1 MDIKNN
7 VKRLCKLHG
16 VTQRQ
21 LAEKIGVTDNS
32 LSMTLGKN
40 NPQLST
46 LSNIADA
53 LGVSVSQL
61 LASPEEFELL
71 TGGNRPAEENAK
83 VLRCPH
89 CGEEM
94 ELYVKAL

>member
-1 MDIKNN
+1 MNIRNNIKN
-7 VKRLCKLHG
+7 LCKLKNI
-16 VTQRQ
+16 TQRQ

-46 LSNIADA
+46 LTNIAEA

-61 LASPEEFELL
+61 LASPEELELL
-71 TGGNRPAEENAK
+71 TGQSHEEERGK

-89 CGEEM
+89 CGEEI

>member
-1 MDIKNN
+1 MNIRNNIKN
-7 VKRLCKLHG
+7 LCKLKNI
-16 VTQRQ
+16 TQRQ

-46 LSNIADA
+46 LTNIAEA

-61 LASPEEFELL
+61 LASPEELELL
-71 TGGNRPAEENAK
+71 TGQSREERGK

-89 CGEEM
+89 CGEEI